1 VYGYAGSR
9 SGQLDYSNY
18 FQTVSD
24 SAATLRRKLATFHWM
39 HLFVLASVHFSIDVF
54 ASMLPAILP
63 AIRAE
68 FSLSLSKG
76 GLVMAVM
83 YLTCNGVQPM
93 IGHLRANKHKPLFLY
108 LGLVLGTVICLLG
121 ALPKGSGAFGGM
133 ILLAVVSGFG
143 IAIVHPEGLRG
154 VHRLRQ
160 IKPAVST
167 AVFMAGGFLGY
178 ASGGVVSA
186 FLVSRFGLQGLYP
199 LMLCPILGIVLVLL
213 LRVRLAVERTVYYKD
228 AVQQEKSWLPFWF
241 ILLMAMPAAVSTT
254 IISSLLPTVLNELGF
269 ELTFGGLSATAF
281 GLGGAVGSFVWA
293 HVAHRKGE
301 LKCSVAALFLV
312 IPFLVLYLVFIN
324 SRMAIWILFGAGFC
338 AISAY
343 ILMITLSRQAKGLTL
358 GQRMGFM
365 VGGTWAIAYVV
376 FMTLLPAAEHF
387 GSNVILKFSPLGY
400 LLSGIFGLYVMLKAR
415 RQALTKLTG

>member
-1 VYGYAGSR
+1 
-9 SGQLDYSNY
+9 
-18 FQTVSD
+18 
-24 SAATLRRKLATFHWM
+24 M
-39 HLFVLASVHFSIDVF
+39 HLLVLASVHFFIDVF
-54 ASMLPAILP
+54 ASMMPAILP
-63 AIRAE
+63 AVLAD

-83 YLTCNGVQPM
+83 CLTCNGVQPLT
-93 IGHLRANKHKPLFLY
+93 GHLRANKRRPLFLHIGLI
-108 LGLVLGTVICLLG
+108 LGSVICLLG
-121 ALPKGSGAFGGM
+121 VLSKESIGLSKEGAFGGM

-154 VHRLRQ
+154 VHRLRR

-186 FLVSRFGLQGLYP
+186 FLVSRFGLKGLYP
-199 LMLCPILGIVLVLL
+199 LMLCPIVGIILVLL
-213 LRVRLAVERTVYYKD
+213 LRVRLAVERTVYYNNATKQ
-228 AVQQEKSWLPFWF
+228 AKGWLPFWI

-254 IISSLLPTVLNELGF
+254 IISSLLPTVLNGLGF
-269 ELTFGGLSATAF
+269 GLTFGGLSATMF
-281 GLGGAVGSFVWA
+281 GLGGAIGSYAWA
-293 HVAHRKGE
+293 HVAHKKGE
-301 LKCSVAALFLV
+301 LKCVVAALFLV

-324 SRMAIWILFGAGFC
+324 SRTAIWILFGAGFC

-365 VGGTWAIAYVV
+365 VGGTWALAYVV
-376 FMTLLPAAEHF
+376 FMALLPAAEHF
-387 GSNVILKFSPLGY
+387 GSDVILKFSPLGY
-400 LLSGIFGLYVMLKAR
+400 LLSGVFGLYVMLKAR
-415 RQALTKLTG
+415 DSALTK